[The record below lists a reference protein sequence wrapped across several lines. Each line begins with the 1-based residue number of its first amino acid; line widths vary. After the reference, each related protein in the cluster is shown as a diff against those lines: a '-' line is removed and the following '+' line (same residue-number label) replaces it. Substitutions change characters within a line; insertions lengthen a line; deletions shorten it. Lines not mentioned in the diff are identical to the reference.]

1 MITVF
6 RNLKVRWSILRL
18 VLILLA
24 LVNID
29 FADAQTREVRGVI
42 MDEQGPITGATIVL
56 EANPNVG
63 TISDFN
69 GNFSIKASS
78 SDV

>member
-63 TISDFN
+63 TISDFMEIFYQ
-69 GNFSIKASS
+69 G
-78 SDV
+78 